1 MKKILFLIT
10 IQLVLFTLKS
20 QESRA
25 DRLFNQWNYAK
36 ASTAYQRKINR
47 KPSASLYY
55 KLGQSYRKMSA
66 HFRDEESAFAKVDE
80 FGTYSDPNYYLEYAR
95 TLRTNGKILEA
106 KTQVEKY
113 LSIKPDDS
121 KGILLKTSMEIIEL
135 DQATDQPISIKNM
148 GNVNSIGAD
157 FYPVRFK
164 NQIIFNSSRKSENH
178 RKKYGWTGS
187 YFLDLFQADITG
199 DETKL
204 EYIQPF
210 EIAGINKKFH
220 DGPICFSKNYDTLIF
235 SRVDKYLKGTDKADL
250 NIERNKIFM
259 RQFKNNEWLEEIP
272 FYLNS
277 DTYSVVNPC
286 LSADGK
292 RLYFVSDMPGGFGET
307 DLYYCEK
314 TDEGWG
320 SPVNLGSEI
329 NTSDRENFPTL
340 DPKGNLYFSSEGYL
354 GYGGMDLCVS
364 KQVNGLF
371 QQAKPL
377 KAPLNSSYDDFG
389 ILILQDEKTGYI
401 SSNRLM
407 ANRGS
412 DDLYHFSLLDE
423 KLDSNLL
430 LSDYTIGWKPK
441 LPELE
446 VVKFEPE
453 IKSEIIVEKIDYNS
467 FPYKPYGLTIYYD
480 FDRSFIR
487 NEYFN
492 PLDSLADLL
501 KKFPESKVILSGH
514 TDSHGKNDYNFV
526 LSDKRNNSVIF
537 FLSEQGI
544 DKKRISAKGYGFTRL
559 VNGCRKGV
567 KCSDDQDQMNRR
579 VEIQVSPT
587 KTKPIIQQP

>member
-1 MKKILFLIT
+1 MKKIIFLFAFQLI
-10 IQLVLFTLKS
+10 LFASKT

-66 HFRDEESAFAKVDE
+66 HFRDEETAFSKVEE
-80 FGTYSDPNYYLEYAR
+80 FGTYSDPAYYLAYAQ
-95 TLRTNGKILEA
+95 TLRTNGKLEES
-106 KTQVEKY
+106 KVQLNKY
-113 LSIKPDDS
+113 LTLKPEDS
-121 KGILLKTSMEIIEL
+121 KGLFLKNSIEL
-135 DQATDQPISIKNM
+135 IENDRATDQPIVIKNM
-148 GNVNSIGAD
+148 GAMNSIGAD

-164 NQIIFNSSRKSENH
+164 NQIIFNSSRKTEKH

-187 YFLDLFQADITG
+187 YFLDLFQADITD

-220 DGPICFSKNYDTLIF
+220 DGPICFSKNYDTLVF
-235 SRVDKYLKGTDKADL
+235 SRVEKYLKGTDKADL

-259 RQFKNNEWLEEIP
+259 RQFKNNKWQEEIP

-307 DLYYCEK
+307 DIYYCERNE
-314 TDEGWG
+314 EGWG
-320 SPVNLGSEI
+320 KPINLGPEI
-329 NTSDRENFPTL
+329 NTSYRENFPSL
-340 DPKGNLYFSSEGYL
+340 DSKGNIYFSSEGYL

-364 KQVNGLF
+364 KQVDGQF

-377 KAPLNSSYDDFG
+377 KAPINSSYDDFG
-389 ILILQDEKTGYI
+389 MLILQDEKTGYI
-401 SSNRLM
+401 SSNRLL

-412 DDLYHFSLLDE
+412 DDIFHFSLNDE
-423 KLDSNLL
+423 KLDSSLM
-430 LSDYTIGWKPK
+430 LSEYTIGWKPK

-446 VVKFEPE
+446 IVKIEPE
-453 IKSEIIVEKIDYNS
+453 IKPEIILEKIDYNS
-467 FPYKPYGLTIYYD
+467 FPYKPYQLTIYYD

-487 NEYFN
+487 NQYFN
-492 PLDSLADLL
+492 QLDSLADLL
-501 KKFPESKVILSGH
+501 KKYPDSKIDLSGH

-559 VNGCRKGV
+559 VNRCKKGV
-567 KCSDDQDQMNRR
+567 VCTDDEDQMNRR
-579 VEIQVSPT
+579 VEIHVLQT
-587 KTKPIIQQP
+587 KSKPLFYQP